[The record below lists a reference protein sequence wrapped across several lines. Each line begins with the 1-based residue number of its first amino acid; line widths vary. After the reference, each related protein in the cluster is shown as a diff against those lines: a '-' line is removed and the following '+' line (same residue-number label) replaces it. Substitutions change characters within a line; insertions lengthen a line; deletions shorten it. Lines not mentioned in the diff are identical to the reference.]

1 MPERA
6 SHPHLLDEILSV
18 LLGAS
23 CAGCDEPG
31 WLLCAACRSLLRAM
45 PVQRVLTGGLTST
58 AALSFEGVAAR
69 CIRAV
74 KEDGSTLLVRPLA
87 AALRE
92 VLPSETTL
100 IVPVPT
106 SRGSFRRRGY
116 RVPDLL
122 VRACGRRPVRLLA
135 HVGGTEDQRG
145 LGRAERARNVAG
157 SMRARRLGAGEEV
170 ILVDDVITTGA
181 TLVEASAALTEAGF
195 LVRGAVALAATPRLG

>member
-1 MPERA
+1 MPEREQR
-6 SHPHLLDEILSV
+6 LLDEILSV

-31 WLLCAACRSLLRAM
+31 RVLCDGCRDLLRAA
-45 PVQRVLTGGLTST
+45 PVQRTLTGELTAT

-87 AALRE
+87 AALHE
-92 VLPSETTL
+92 VLPTDAGVQV
-100 IVPVPT
+100 VPVPT
-106 SRGSFRRRGY
+106 SLMSFRRRGY
-116 RVPDLL
+116 RVPELL

-135 HVGGTEDQRG
+135 HVGGTRDQRG

-157 SMRARRLGAGEEV
+157 SMRATRLGAGEEV
-170 ILVDDVITTGA
+170 VLLDDVITTGA
-181 TLVEASAALTEAGF
+181 TLVEASAVLSEAGF
-195 LVRGAVALAATPRLG
+195 RVRGAVALAATPRRR